1 MPYPDAAYGNTTL
14 GGMPPMSSMSDAYG
28 DGLPSMN
35 APQSM
40 SARTSRSNS
49 LIRPG
54 SGVEENRRSMS
65 ALELSNNRLNFNDYR
80 AANGLPNN
88 MSHDLNG
95 YGTQQSQAPAVTSAP
110 NQYSYDTNMAHPEM
124 AQNNMPLKSEGDSSA
139 PYGRPTLPNMDG
151 LSNGQDSAA
160 RWSNSYDEPQNNFLM
175 TSSMASGPPHPGK
188 ATGVLT
194 VNNF

>member
-1 MPYPDAAYGNTTL
+1 
-14 GGMPPMSSMSDAYG
+14 MSSMPTDAFG

-65 ALELSNNRLNFNDYR
+65 ALELNNNRLNFNDYR
-80 AANGLPNN
+80 AANGLPN
-88 MSHDLNG
+88 MSHDP
-95 YGTQQSQAPAVTSAP
+95 YAQQAQAPTVTSAP
-110 NQYSYDTNMAHPEM
+110 NQYSYETAMAQSEM
-124 AQNNMPLKSEGDSSA
+124 AQNNMPIKSEDGSSA

-151 LSNGQDSAA
+151 LSNGQDNSG
-160 RWSNSYDEPQNNFLM
+160 RWNGYSNDEPQNNYLM

>member
-1 MPYPDAAYGNTTL
+1 MPYPDAAYGNATM
-14 GGMPPMSSMSDAYG
+14 GGMAPMSSMPTDAFG

-65 ALELSNNRLNFNDYR
+65 ALELNNNRLNFNDYR

-88 MSHDLNG
+88 LSHDP
-95 YGTQQSQAPAVTSAP
+95 YAQQAQAPTVTSAP
-110 NQYSYDTNMAHPEM
+110 NQYSYETAMAQSEM
-124 AQNNMPLKSEGDSSA
+124 AQNNMPIKSEDGSSA

-151 LSNGQDSAA
+151 LSNGQDNSA
-160 RWSNSYDEPQNNFLM
+160 RWNGYSNDEPQNNYLM